1 MKFLD
6 LESKKDTI
14 DADDLNTNGLYFEF
28 VPFIDRKDGFDKCGI
43 ANYKINEQTHFL
55 KDSMQ
60 FFCNKTLI
68 YNNDTVKAFNN
79 LINTPFTETF
89 DDRNLIK
96 LNHIQSNNIQTNYSF
111 HISSKSSDH
120 KTHKDSC
127 IVFIK

>member
-1 MKFLD
+1 MRSIL
-6 LESKKDTI
+6 LNSKEDSI
-14 DADDLNTNGLYFEF
+14 AADYLNINGLYFEF
-28 VPFIDRKDGFDKCGI
+28 NPIIDHKDGFDKCGI

-96 LNHIQSNNIQTNYSF
+96 LNHIQSNNIQANYSF